1 MDGSPGEVSF
11 CSSPPRRRCADG
23 REDPVAERSDAS
35 TEKMPSLH
43 VVTVFLTLLVGA
55 NRLGSSGAELSGGD
69 DDDAPPPPQIQA
81 RLALMQAEA
90 SRLKDRTIAA
100 HLPHV
105 SATNAAAG
113 DDAGASKTDKLS
125 MDLHADGDIHA
136 CIMSTDSGSGGN
148 APGTRSLRVVL

>member
-1 MDGSPGEVSF
+1 
-11 CSSPPRRRCADG
+11 
-23 REDPVAERSDAS
+23 
-35 TEKMPSLH
+35 MPSSN
-43 VVTVFLTLLVGA
+43 VVAVVLTLLVGA
-55 NRLGSSGAELSGGD
+55 NRLGSSGAELSDGN

-100 HLPHV
+100 HLPHM

-113 DDAGASKTDKLS
+113 DDAGAKADKLS
-125 MDLHADGDIHA
+125 MDLHADGDIDA
-136 CIMSTDSGSGGN
+136 CIMSADSGSGRN

>member
-1 MDGSPGEVSF
+1 MNGSPGEVSF

-23 REDPVAERSDAS
+23 REDPVAERCES
-35 TEKMPSLH
+35 TKTMPNSN
-43 VVTVFLTLLVGA
+43 VVAVFLTLLVGA
-55 NRLGSSGAELSGGD
+55 NRLGSSGAELSDGD

-100 HLPHV
+100 HLPHL

-136 CIMSTDSGSGGN
+136 CIMSADSGSGGN